1 MQDHIM
7 SLKEHARYS
16 HKEFFFKKR
25 FFFMI
30 FDLFQ
35 VHGFMIL
42 HHREWI
48 FLLLHFSLD
57 GARRLLCRAAQP
69 ITHMSGSGTER
80 LQLYRKALCCCARS
94 LLIRSDN
101 LNEQSSK
108 WRTEGKYC
116 WHTCFASCALP
127 PCNYNIYIF
136 FKEVESI
143 SLTPKWKIWNIHI
156 EISRLRCW
164 MFKLTFFLF

>member
-1 MQDHIM
+1 MKREDPRSTLQDHRM
-7 SLKEHARYS
+7 SLKEHARYV

-30 FDLFQ
+30 FGPFQ
-35 VHGFMIL
+35 AYDFMIL
-42 HHREWI
+42 HHWQWI

-69 ITHMSGSGTER
+69 ITHMSGSGTGR
-80 LQLYRKALCCCARS
+80 LQLYRKALCCYARS

-108 WRTEGKYC
+108 WRTKGKYC
-116 WHTCFASCALP
+116 WQTGSASCAIP
-127 PCNYNIYIF
+127 NTNILKKKLDPSVWYRN
-136 FKEVESI
+136 ERSE
-143 SLTPKWKIWNIHI
+143 IHI
-156 EISRLRCW
+156 
-164 MFKLTFFLF
+164 